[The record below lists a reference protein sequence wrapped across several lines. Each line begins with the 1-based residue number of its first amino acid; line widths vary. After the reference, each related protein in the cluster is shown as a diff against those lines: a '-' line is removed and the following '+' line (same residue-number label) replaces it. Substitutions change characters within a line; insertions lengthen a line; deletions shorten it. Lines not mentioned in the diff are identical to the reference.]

1 MDQEGLYVNI
11 GINSLFFTRAMFD
24 DGCHSYMVISE
35 RLQQKLQLPTLLIR
49 PRRLEEVAGKE
60 YGAVDK
66 VAHFDID
73 IDGHKQQ
80 QVWAYVIPRMEQDV
94 LLGLPWA
101 RSQQV
106 TVQYSEQGDRFHI
119 GASNTSVTLRKES
132 EWKIKEPLRQ
142 VTAAAFSTI
151 LQRSRKRKQGV
162 EVFSASLNDIE
173 KALEKLNKSQ
183 EPTDPKTKL
192 PAFYHDKI
200 SMKVFRPEVIGQGH
214 LPPHRPGI
222 DHAIELE
229 KDEQGREKAVPWGPL
244 YNMTKEELLVLRKTL
259 TDHLEKRWIRVS
271 KSPAGAPVLFVR
283 KPGGGLRFCVDYR
296 KLNEITKKDRTPLPL
311 ISETLRMMA
320 KAVWYTKLDV
330 SAAFH
335 KIRIKEGDEW
345 KTAFRTRFGSFEWLV
360 TPFGLT
366 GAPATFQRYINSVLR
381 EFLDVCVSAYIDDV
395 IIFTNGSLQEHR
407 SQVLQVLK
415 KLEEAGLQLDINKC
429 EFEQKRVKYLGYIVD
444 SERGICVDPEKVE
457 AIKAWE
463 PPSTVRGVRGFIGF
477 ANYYREFIPR
487 FSEIA
492 QPLTNLTKKD
502 VQFQWGDVE
511 QAAFER
517 LKELLVRAPVLAPF
531 DPEKETRVQP
541 DSSGYCI
548 GGELSQ
554 LTEDNKWRPVA
565 FYSKK
570 CLPSEVNYP
579 IHDKEL
585 LAIVRC
591 LEEWRSMLRSVRS
604 FTILS
609 DHKNLEYF
617 MKKQQLTERQMRW
630 ALELSQFRFKI
641 VHQPGKKAV
650 VPDALSRRDQDLPKD
665 LDDERLQGRFH
676 QLLANRDGVLSLNHV
691 TTILEAPKIHHT
703 RVGATWVLGGDKDQ
717 AGDEEPD
724 KDDIPLCP
732 FSDSEPKL
740 QQLWKEALSHN
751 KRYWLLRNM
760 VRDGARQIPSKWGLP
775 ISISECSVDEG
786 RRLLWRD
793 RIWVPHY
800 EPLRT
805 AIIQQCHDSTLTGHP
820 GRDLLKAIISRR
832 FTWPGLTQDI
842 RQFLPN
848 CDICGSKAIWRE
860 KRRGLLKPLPI
871 PERQWSEI
879 SIDFITDLP
888 VSKSG
893 ATNVMVITDR
903 LFKSCIFKA
912 MKEIT
917 VEAVVDSLMEC
928 LIQHHGPPSAIV
940 SDRGPQF
947 VSLMWKRICSL
958 MKITRRLSTAFH
970 PETDGSTERMNQ
982 ELEAYLRCFVSYYQD
997 DWEQLLPI
1005 AMLAING
1012 RTSSVTGMSP
1022 FFATHGYNIEPI
1034 EVEEPLRTE
1043 GKTPVARGEAL
1054 ISKLKEATEVAQT
1067 MMAAAQ
1073 EKYETYANRNRRPA
1087 EQFHVGDK
1095 VWLNLGNI
1103 ATNTPSKKLDWRNA
1117 KYTVKELIGS
1127 HAVRLDTPPGI
1138 HNVFHVMLLR
1148 RAADNPLPSQ
1158 IIHEPQP
1165 PALVRDDGTE
1175 EYEVE
1180 KILDHRIP
1188 KGRRRGL
1195 KLLVKWKGYAR
1206 PTWEPVEEFEET
1218 EAYDT
1223 YLQHNDVS
1231 KPSWNCR
1238 RRPRS

>member
-1 MDQEGLYVNI
+1 
-11 GINSLFFTRAMFD
+11 
-24 DGCHSYMVISE
+24 
-35 RLQQKLQLPTLLIR
+35 
-49 PRRLEEVAGKE
+49 
-60 YGAVDK
+60 
-66 VAHFDID
+66 
-73 IDGHKQQ
+73 
-80 QVWAYVIPRMEQDV
+80 MEQDV

-106 TVQYSEQGDRFHI
+106 TIQYSEQGDRFHI
-119 GASNTSVTLRKES
+119 GASNIFVTLRKES

-142 VTAAAFSTI
+142 VTAATFSTI

-183 EPTDPKTKL
+183 KPTDPKTKL

-200 SMKVFRPEVIGQGH
+200 SMKVFRPEVIGQSH

-259 TDHLEKRWIRVS
+259 TDHLEN
-271 KSPAGAPVLFVR
+271 
-283 KPGGGLRFCVDYR
+283 R
-296 KLNEITKKDRTPLPL
+296 KLNKITKKDRTPLPL

-335 KIRIKEGDEW
+335 EIRIKEGDEW

-407 SQVLQVLK
+407 SQVMQVLK

-444 SERGICVDPEKVE
+444 SEQGICVDPEKVE

-570 CLPSEVNYP
+570 CLPPEVNYP

-650 VPDALSRRDQDLPKD
+650 TINAFRDASI
-665 LDDERLQGRFH
+665 
-676 QLLANRDGVLSLNHV
+676 NC
-691 TTILEAPKIHHT
+691 
-703 RVGATWVLGGDKDQ
+703 W
-717 AGDEEPD
+717 
-724 KDDIPLCP
+724 
-732 FSDSEPKL
+732 
-740 QQLWKEALSHN
+740 
-751 KRYWLLRNM
+751 
-760 VRDGARQIPSKWGLP
+760 QI
-775 ISISECSVDEG
+775 EM
-786 RRLLWRD
+786 
-793 RIWVPHY
+793 
-800 EPLRT
+800 
-805 AIIQQCHDSTLTGHP
+805 
-820 GRDLLKAIISRR
+820 
-832 FTWPGLTQDI
+832 
-842 RQFLPN
+842 
-848 CDICGSKAIWRE
+848 GS
-860 KRRGLLKPLPI
+860 
-871 PERQWSEI
+871 
-879 SIDFITDLP
+879 
-888 VSKSG
+888 
-893 ATNVMVITDR
+893 
-903 LFKSCIFKA
+903 
-912 MKEIT
+912 
-917 VEAVVDSLMEC
+917 
-928 LIQHHGPPSAIV
+928 
-940 SDRGPQF
+940 
-947 VSLMWKRICSL
+947 
-958 MKITRRLSTAFH
+958 
-970 PETDGSTERMNQ
+970 
-982 ELEAYLRCFVSYYQD
+982 YL
-997 DWEQLLPI
+997 
-1005 AMLAING
+1005 
-1012 RTSSVTGMSP
+1012 
-1022 FFATHGYNIEPI
+1022 
-1034 EVEEPLRTE
+1034 
-1043 GKTPVARGEAL
+1043 
-1054 ISKLKEATEVAQT
+1054 
-1067 MMAAAQ
+1067 
-1073 EKYETYANRNRRPA
+1073 
-1087 EQFHVGDK
+1087 
-1095 VWLNLGNI
+1095 
-1103 ATNTPSKKLDWRNA
+1103 
-1117 KYTVKELIGS
+1117 
-1127 HAVRLDTPPGI
+1127 
-1138 HNVFHVMLLR
+1138 
-1148 RAADNPLPSQ
+1148 
-1158 IIHEPQP
+1158 
-1165 PALVRDDGTE
+1165 
-1175 EYEVE
+1175 
-1180 KILDHRIP
+1180 
-1188 KGRRRGL
+1188 
-1195 KLLVKWKGYAR
+1195 
-1206 PTWEPVEEFEET
+1206 
-1218 EAYDT
+1218 
-1223 YLQHNDVS
+1223 
-1231 KPSWNCR
+1231 
-1238 RRPRS
+1238 